1 MENIYAWHHQKKK
14 KNTAR
19 IRIIPLCLYTAK
31 NEFDG
36 KGLEFLFSL
45 LLFQKNSEL
54 FLEIVMND
62 YY

>member
-1 MENIYAWHHQKKK
+1 MLGTIRKKK
-14 KNTAR
+14 KNTA
-19 IRIIPLCLYTAK
+19 RIIPLCLYTAK